1 MRQIDKYMERQF
13 LIILGI
19 SILGFI
25 TVFLIV
31 DLIENLDRFMDNSV
45 PGNIV
50 AKYYLFTIPWFIS
63 IALPMSML
71 ISTVFSVGLLVKR
84 NEWTAMKSSGIS
96 LYRLAWPLLLTGAL
110 MSVLSF
116 VLDNQLVSWGNENRF
131 EIDRDH
137 IKRRSRHKL
146 KNTLKDIFIQKNIT
160 THIGLEKYEVKKMS
174 GNILTWV
181 DLGTGVLKKRI
192 DAKKILWE
200 SDSTKWKIMDYSI
213 RSFIDGVENHVIF
226 SDSDTLLELQFTPED
241 INRQARSPDE
251 LDYFELTD
259 RIRQLKDNGV
269 KTVRWEV
276 TRYMK
281 VSFAFTNLIVVLFGI
296 PLVVFRERSNLS
308 FGAGMSVFV
317 IFSYYAFI
325 KFGQSLGF
333 KEQVAPLVSA
343 WIGNVVFMVGGIILL
358 LRARK

>member
-71 ISTVFSVGLLVKR
+71 ISTVFSVGLVVKR

-96 LYRLAWPLLLTGAL
+96 LYRLACPLLLTGVL
-110 MSVLSF
+110 MSFISF
-116 VLDNQLVSWGNENRF
+116 VLDNKLVSWGNENRF

-146 KNTLKDIFIQKNIT
+146 
-160 THIGLEKYEVKKMS
+160 
-174 GNILTWV
+174 
-181 DLGTGVLKKRI
+181 
-192 DAKKILWE
+192 
-200 SDSTKWKIMDYSI
+200 
-213 RSFIDGVENHVIF
+213 
-226 SDSDTLLELQFTPED
+226 
-241 INRQARSPDE
+241 
-251 LDYFELTD
+251 
-259 RIRQLKDNGV
+259 
-269 KTVRWEV
+269 
-276 TRYMK
+276 
-281 VSFAFTNLIVVLFGI
+281 
-296 PLVVFRERSNLS
+296 
-308 FGAGMSVFV
+308 
-317 IFSYYAFI
+317 
-325 KFGQSLGF
+325 
-333 KEQVAPLVSA
+333 
-343 WIGNVVFMVGGIILL
+343 
-358 LRARK
+358 